1 MIFFLL
7 AQVCCVR
14 SAGYSAYYQVLH
26 MPMCHMQQQQLT
38 QLKLGWQD
46 MFFWHDAFH
55 RAFWHGE
62 FWGWWFFFF
71 HQDLLVL
78 HVIKYCAVN
87 MTDVQR
93 KKKYSLALHS
103 K

>member
-1 MIFFLL
+1 MCFSGMLLFTEVFGMENSGVVFF
-7 AQVCCVR
+7 R
-14 SAGYSAYYQVLH
+14 
-26 MPMCHMQQQQLT
+26 
-38 QLKLGWQD
+38 
-46 MFFWHDAFH
+46 
-55 RAFWHGE
+55 R
-62 FWGWWFFFF
+62 
-71 HQDLLVL
+71 DLLVL

>member
-1 MIFFLL
+1 
-7 AQVCCVR
+7 
-14 SAGYSAYYQVLH
+14 
-26 MPMCHMQQQQLT
+26 MCFSGMMLFT
-38 QLKLGWQD
+38 ELFG
-46 MFFWHDAFH
+46 MENS
-55 RAFWHGE
+55 GV
-62 FWGWWFFFF
+62 GGFFFF